1 MAEPVAVDRVW
12 FFDRPNSLDQIPKG
26 LLIFSD
32 GTTIETPELLDN
44 ARQGG
49 EIVFPPG
56 EAKWLAFFVTAT
68 KPGTQ
73 NVGLAELA
81 VFSFE
86 KKPP

>member
-1 MAEPVAVDRVW
+1 MVELVTVDRVW
-12 FFDRPNSLDQIPKG
+12 LFDRPNSLDQIPRR

-49 EIVFPPG
+49 ETVFPPG
-56 EAKWLAFFVTAT
+56 EAKWLAFLVTAT

-81 VFSFE
+81 VFSSE

>member
-1 MAEPVAVDRVW
+1 MAELVTVDRVW
-12 FFDRPNSLDQIPKG
+12 LFDRPNSLDQIPKG

-49 EIVFPPG
+49 GIVFPPG
-56 EAKWLAFFVTAT
+56 EVKWLAFLVTAT

-81 VFSFE
+81 VFSSE